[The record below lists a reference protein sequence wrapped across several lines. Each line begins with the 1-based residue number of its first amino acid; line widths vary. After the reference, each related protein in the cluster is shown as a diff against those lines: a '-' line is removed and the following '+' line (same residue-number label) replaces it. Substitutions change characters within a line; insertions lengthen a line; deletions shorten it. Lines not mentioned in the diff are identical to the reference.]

1 MARTLNTP
9 LGPIAH
15 IRFNGTSRDV
25 ELSALGVSVRDGDPE
40 IRLALARF
48 LEVTPRT
55 LDGHVLER
63 HATGNLTL
71 RPEAVFG

>member
-1 MARTLNTP
+1 MARNSP
-9 LGPIAH
+9 VAH
-15 IRFNGTSRDV
+15 IRFNGSSRDV
-25 ELSALGVSVRDGDPE
+25 ELSALGVSTRDGDAD

-48 LEVTPRT
+48 LEIPARS